1 MNIKMNKKVVT
12 TRIAKEDI
20 PVVATKE
27 VVEGLES
34 LLSNVIEVVS
44 VSSEHPRISCVKFS
58 RYDDKTFSCGV
69 YGEKDDKGDYHFLS
83 ECYADLSLKEI
94 LAPAED
100 LVGMKKGYEALSGLM
115 EISSFDSI
123 EADVTWAENGASF
136 SNVVITVLEVE
147 SSL

>member
-44 VSSEHPRISCVKFS
+44 VSSQGAMFIIL
-58 RYDDKTFSCGV
+58 KT
-69 YGEKDDKGDYHFLS
+69 
-83 ECYADLSLKEI
+83 
-94 LAPAED
+94 
-100 LVGMKKGYEALSGLM
+100 
-115 EISSFDSI
+115 
-123 EADVTWAENGASF
+123 
-136 SNVVITVLEVE
+136 
-147 SSL
+147 